1 VIRKR
6 GRDALCHQ
14 KRIDIMRILITAI
27 ILTLLTSCQIS
38 INKDHVAEGTK
49 LISQGDYFNADLEF
63 DDALFADN
71 NNLDALRG
79 SYYCALNMGY
89 NDKALKRANKFIELR
104 PDSSV
109 GYNDRGTIYL
119 TTKNY
124 EKALSDFNEVI
135 EKGTEYPAVAY
146 FNKAESLRELNR
158 FEEAIK
164 SYNFVIAIDNKDA
177 RAYFKKGI
185 VFLKIENKDSACI
198 YFKIAKN
205 LGDSEAEKEINLN
218 CN

>member
-1 VIRKR
+1 MNGIRWR
-6 GRDALCHQ
+6 RRASACSLNV
-14 KRIDIMRILITAI
+14 IDIMRILITAI
-27 ILTLLTSCQIS
+27 LFFCLTSCQIS

-49 LISQGDYFNADLEF
+49 LMSQGDYFNADLEF
-63 DDALFADN
+63 DDALFADD

-119 TTKNY
+119 VTKNY
-124 EKALSDFNEVI
+124 EKALSDFNSVI
-135 EKGTEYPAVAY
+135 EKGTDYPAVAY
-146 FNKAESLRELNR
+146 FNKAEALRELNR

-164 SYNFVIAIDNKDA
+164 AYNIVIAVDSKDA
-177 RAYFKKGI
+177 RANFKKGMA
-185 VFLKIENKDSACI
+185 FSKIGN
-198 YFKIAKN
+198 
-205 LGDSEAEKEINLN
+205 
-218 CN
+218 